1 MLIEAT
7 QRLWEIFKEKPELN
21 GFVLIGG
28 SALALQIHHRRSED
42 LDFAWPYGKLP
53 REALDNLI
61 RSTPSLQFILDQN
74 EAAEREAEDCN
85 LDLADHSQNYLV
97 DGVRVTFFKSPD
109 AESRLLQG
117 SESDQVRVAKVP
129 EIFALKALASAD
141 RSKSRDW
148 FDLYTLFRSHGYTW
162 AQFYAVFAE
171 YSNDGQY
178 KNAAGR
184 LCSGIPQKDDEGYKT
199 LVENPPQP
207 EEIRD
212 YFIARR
218 NEFEK
223 DSVHEG
229 PQPHI

>member
-1 MLIEAT
+1 MLIEPA
-7 QRLWEIFKEKPELN
+7 QRLWDIFKEKPELN

-28 SALALQIHHRRSED
+28 STLALQIHHRRSED
-42 LDFAWPYGKLP
+42 LDIAWPYGKLP
-53 REALDNLI
+53 RKALDKLI
-61 RSTPSLQFILDQN
+61 RDTSSLQFILDQN

-109 AESRLLQG
+109 AESRLLQE
-117 SESDQVRVAKVP
+117 SESSPVRVAKVG

-148 FDLYTLFRSHGYTW
+148 FDLYILFRNHGYTW
-162 AQFYAVFAE
+162 TQFHAVFME
-171 YSNDGQY
+171 HSHIGQY

-184 LCSGIPQKDDEGYKT
+184 LCSGVPQKDDEGYKT
-199 LVENPPQP
+199 LVENPSPL
-207 EEIRD
+207 EEMRD

-218 NEFEK
+218 NEFEAAPMN
-223 DSVHEG
+223 EG
-229 PQPHI
+229 ASL

>member
-28 SALALQIHHRRSED
+28 SALALQFHHRRSED
-42 LDFAWPYGKLP
+42 LDF
-53 REALDNLI
+53 
-61 RSTPSLQFILDQN
+61 
-74 EAAEREAEDCN
+74 
-85 LDLADHSQNYLV
+85 
-97 DGVRVTFFKSPD
+97 
-109 AESRLLQG
+109 
-117 SESDQVRVAKVP
+117 KVQ

-162 AQFYAVFAE
+162 VQFYAVFAE

-184 LCSGIPQKDDEGYKT
+184 LCSGIPPKDDEGYKT

-223 DSVHEG
+223 DSVHEW
-229 PQPHI
+229 PQPDI